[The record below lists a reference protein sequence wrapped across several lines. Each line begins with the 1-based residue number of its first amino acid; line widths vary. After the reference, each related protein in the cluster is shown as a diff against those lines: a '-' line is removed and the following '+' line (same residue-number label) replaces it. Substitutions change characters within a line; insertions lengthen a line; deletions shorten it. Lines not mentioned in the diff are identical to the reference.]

1 MKKSYKLRLYLAV
14 FSLLLSCVGFLRN
27 RARKVKEMT
36 EETRLCSILSFF
48 PLEEN
53 KTNQELKRW
62 IDLPNHKELFTEARE
77 CMFTHSNRI
86 SHGFFL

>member
-27 RARKVKEMT
+27 RARKVKEIT
-36 EETRLCSILSFF
+36 LFSILSFF